1 MKKPIFLRRT
11 NLKRLLWVTVATL
24 LFTFQLGIAN
34 ASAYELEESV
44 RTVPLN
50 EGGEE
55 VVFSTKQ
62 LDQGQRLFRNT
73 CSKCH
78 AAGRTKTNPNVT
90 LNQEALEGAE
100 PRRDNVLALVDY
112 MENPT
117 SYDGEIDLKEIH
129 PNTSRSDIWLS
140 MRNLTEEDLEDIAG
154 HILVQQKILGKV
166 WGGGK
171 VYN

>member
-1 MKKPIFLRRT
+1 MKKPNFLRRT
-11 NLKRLLWVTVATL
+11 NLKRILWVTLATL
-24 LFTFQLGIAN
+24 LFTFQLGIAD
-34 ASAYELEESV
+34 ASAYELQESD

-50 EGGEE
+50 EAGEE
-55 VVFSTKQ
+55 IVFSTKQ

-73 CSKCH
+73 CAKCH

-90 LNQEALEGAE
+90 LTQEALEGAE
-100 PRRDNVLALVDY
+100 PRRDNVLALIDF

-117 SYDGEIDLKEIH
+117 SYDGEIDLSEIH
-129 PNTSRSDIWLS
+129 PNSTRSDIWPS
-140 MRNLTEEDLEDIAG
+140 MRNLTEDDLENISG
-154 HILVQQKILGKV
+154 HILVQQKLLGKQ